1 MTHRINGSG
10 EIEQI
15 ETSLGDI
22 WKDGRRWKISFPR
35 GIHTDSKARCKMW
48 QRQMVKDGLIA
59 AIGINHG

>member
-22 WKDGRRWKISFPR
+22 WKDGRRWKIAFPK
-35 GIHTDSKARCKMW
+35 GVYTASKAHCQML
-48 QRQMVKDGLIA
+48 QRQMVKEGLIPA
-59 AIGINHG
+59 VGINHS